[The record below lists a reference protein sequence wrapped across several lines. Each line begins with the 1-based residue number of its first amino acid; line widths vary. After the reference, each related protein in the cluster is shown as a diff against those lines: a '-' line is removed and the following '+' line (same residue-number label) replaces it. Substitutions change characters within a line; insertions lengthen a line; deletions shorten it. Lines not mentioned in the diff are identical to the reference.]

1 MLSVSESYHCPEP
14 KPLPLPPVGGTF
26 DIMVFSA
33 VDPGNFVVQALTYRH
48 KLCEL
53 MCRMLACYGSR
64 PKPEDSSQ
72 LDLNTAAKTK
82 ETLAAYHAGHWYR
95 VNVKQSMNDE
105 VLSVYFCDYGN
116 VEFVVKSKIKTLRD
130 EFKLLPYQAVRA
142 RMYNLSCKSGE
153 WSQHDKEIFKSRV
166 EERRFKCKVR
176 GICADPVDCS
186 QVMLEVELNDTSGL
200 VVAFSHHLM
209 DSLQF
214 CPSSLPSCTVQ
225 GLVLAFSHHLMGS
238 LQFCPSSLPSCTV
251 QGLVVA
257 FSHHLMGSLQF
268 CPSSLPSCTVQG
280 LVVAFSHHLMGS
292 LQFCPSYIPSFSRG
306 LTRVLF
312 PLALSNTKLNGNPK
326 FLNISLSNALIVAL
340 VETFLPGTSHTNF
353 EKAYN
358 AVNNLSGSPRRC
370 PLMLVFFGTI
380 PDEVV
385 SSLASKA
392 SPLWFPLRYF
402 HSNWSV
408 VLFAIATFRLN
419 RAACDIDEEQGY
431 FGPVPA
437 LPVKES
443 RETRSNAKR

>member
-116 VEFVVKSKIKTLRD
+116 VEFVVKSKIRTLH
-130 EFKLLPYQAVRA
+130 
-142 RMYNLSCKSGE
+142 LSCKSGE

-186 QVMLEVELNDTSGL
+186 QVMLEVELNDTSVTEHNSVHDQL
-200 VVAFSHHLM
+200 K
-209 DSLQF
+209 Q
-214 CPSSLPSCTVQ
+214 Q
-225 GLVLAFSHHLMGS
+225 
-238 LQFCPSSLPSCTV
+238 
-251 QGLVVA
+251 
-257 FSHHLMGSLQF
+257 
-268 CPSSLPSCTVQG
+268 
-280 LVVAFSHHLMGS
+280 
-292 LQFCPSYIPSFSRG
+292 
-306 LTRVLF
+306 LTDAR
-312 PLALSNTKLNGNPK
+312 
-326 FLNISLSNALIVAL
+326 
-340 VETFLPGTSHTNF
+340 
-353 EKAYN
+353 
-358 AVNNLSGSPRRC
+358 
-370 PLMLVFFGTI
+370 
-380 PDEVV
+380 
-385 SSLASKA
+385 
-392 SPLWFPLRYF
+392 
-402 HSNWSV
+402 
-408 VLFAIATFRLN
+408 
-419 RAACDIDEEQGY
+419 
-431 FGPVPA
+431 
-437 LPVKES
+437 
-443 RETRSNAKR
+443 